1 MDMKRVTSAI
11 LGISVV
17 IAVFLLGNKYV
28 VDVLLA
34 IVAFLALD
42 EYFKAI
48 SKVSNPV
55 KWIGYLSC
63 ISIAVIHLIPTEY
76 LLVVSALSVP
86 TILVILFTQVIIT
99 QMKTSFKDITYTFL
113 GPKIN
118 GATREPLPST
128 L

>member
-1 MDMKRVTSAI
+1 M
-11 LGISVV
+11 
-17 IAVFLLGNKYV
+17 GNKYV

-55 KWIGYLSC
+55 KWLGCLSC
-63 ISIAVIHLIPTEY
+63 VSIAVIHLIPTEY
-76 LLVVSALSVP
+76 LLTVSILAVP
-86 TILVILFTQVIIT
+86 TILVILFAQVVIT

-113 GPKIN
+113 GIFYVVYF
-118 GATREPLPST
+118 T
-128 L
+128 LFVSLI